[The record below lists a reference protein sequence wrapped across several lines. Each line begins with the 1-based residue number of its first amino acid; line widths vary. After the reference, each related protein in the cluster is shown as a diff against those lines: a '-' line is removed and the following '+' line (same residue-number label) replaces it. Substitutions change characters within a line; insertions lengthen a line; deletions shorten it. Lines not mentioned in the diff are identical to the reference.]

1 MGSCIEERKKRAG
14 KHERK
19 KEENQQLNSVKP
31 SSNLVKFRRY
41 ARTVLFDSV
50 IIPVDSVIVTEN

>member
-1 MGSCIEERKKRAG
+1 VGSCIEERKKRAEK
-14 KHERK
+14 KHERKK

-41 ARTVLFDSV
+41 GS
-50 IIPVDSVIVTEN
+50 

>member
-1 MGSCIEERKKRAG
+1 VGSCIEERKKRAG
-14 KHERK
+14 KHERKK

-41 ARTVLFDSV
+41 GS
-50 IIPVDSVIVTEN
+50 

>member
-1 MGSCIEERKKRAG
+1 VGSCIEERKKRAG
-14 KHERK
+14 KRERK

-41 ARTVLFDSV
+41 GS
-50 IIPVDSVIVTEN
+50 